1 MRPVLLELDGFASFR
16 EPTVVD
22 FTGAEYFALVGP
34 TGSGKSTIIDAITF
48 ALYGSVPR
56 WDNQRTVALALAPT
70 AGRGTVK
77 LVFDVGG
84 ARYVAA
90 RELRRAASGSV
101 SVRSARLERLRDP
114 SGTAGVDEETE
125 PLADGAGGVTS
136 AVEEL
141 LGLPFGDFTTCV
153 VLPQGDFAEFLHT
166 EPRKRQEKLVRIL
179 GLGLYDQIAREANS
193 ESAAQ
198 RQRAEVLSEQLTG
211 YADATPAAEAAA
223 QRRVDALVALTGRVD
238 ALVPRIEKAAAEQA
252 AAEADAARIR
262 AEGTVLAALTA
273 PDGLADLD
281 ARRAATATALST
293 AAVAH
298 SSAEAEDGDAR
309 DALAAAP
316 ERGPLELVRSR
327 HAELAALTGDLP
339 GLRDR
344 HAKSLAAF
352 DTAARDAADARTA
365 LDTARAAR
373 DTATVAATTAAD
385 TVRRLISERD
395 GLRALAVP
403 AGLDALGRRR
413 SAAVAA
419 LAEADS
425 ALAAAESADA
435 RARDALDAAPARG
448 PLEQARR
455 EHAERASV
463 LQEQE
468 AAVARRADAERAVAA
483 AAERVRAARH
493 ALDHAEARRADGQRA
508 DLAAALRPAL
518 AVGEPCPVCAQA
530 VATLPPAGAEPDP
543 GAERAVVDAV
553 GAHDA
558 ARTEEAAASS
568 ALARAAADADRL
580 DSALQRLRPEPDAA
594 TVEQRLDG
602 LAEAERT
609 ARDADTAVRAARRA
623 RETEAREVDT
633 VRAETQGAA
642 AALRTARDPLVPFG
656 APAVSDDDV
665 LAGWTALVWWASEQA
680 ADRDTALTGARAA
693 VAVADGESDA
703 ASSALHAADRA
714 ATDRRAE
721 ETAAARA
728 EQEARGAV
736 DGVQARL
743 GELRTALDGAP
754 SDADA
759 ARSLERRSVLE
770 DAARTSDAALRSAR
784 AALRAAEREAAQVA
798 DEVGAA
804 WSALRAARD
813 PLVPLGAPA
822 VTGDDLRAAWDRL
835 AGWASDAAA
844 DRRTA
849 WTAADAA
856 ARSARESRDTAVRA
870 LVDDLAAHDLALPP
884 ARPDASR
891 PDASRP
897 DASRPDAS
905 RPDASRP
912 DGPHADPGAARSTVA
927 AAVERARAAH
937 ARLAERRDT
946 VARITADRDAA
957 EEAQQVAKMLGGL
970 LRSDGF
976 PRWLVA
982 SALDA
987 LVADASTSL
996 AELSGGQFA
1005 LTHDNGEFLVIDH
1018 ADADAKRP
1026 VKTLSGGE
1034 TFQASLALALALSAQ
1049 MSGLAA
1055 RGAARLESIFLDEG
1069 FGTLDEANLEVV
1081 ASTLENLAA
1090 RGDRMVGVVT
1100 HVPALAERVPVR
1112 FRVARDQRTSSVTR
1126 ENL

>member
-1 MRPVLLELDGFASFR
+1 MRPVRLVLDGFASFR
-16 EPTVVD
+16 ERTVVD

-34 TGSGKSTIIDAITF
+34 TGSGKSTVIDAITF

-56 WDNQRTVALALAPT
+56 WDNQRTVSLALAPT
-70 AGRGTVK
+70 AGRGTVT

-90 RELRRAASGSV
+90 RELRRAASGAV

-114 SGTAGVDEETE
+114 SAVGGVDDETE
-125 PLADGAGGVTS
+125 PLADGAGGVTA

-193 ESAAQ
+193 EASAA
-198 RQRAEVLSEQLTG
+198 RQRADVLGEQLAG
-211 YADATPAAEAAA
+211 YADATAEAEVDA
-223 QRRVDALVALTGRVD
+223 QERVDALVALAGRVD
-238 ALVPRIEKAAAEQA
+238 ALVPQVEAAAAEQA
-252 AAEADAARIR
+252 AAEADATRIR
-262 AEGTVLAALTA
+262 AEGTVLAALGA
-273 PDGLADLD
+273 PDDLAGLD
-281 ARRAATATALST
+281 ARRAGAAAALT
-293 AAVAH
+293 AAGTAH
-298 SSAEAEDGDAR
+298 AEAEEADTAAR

-316 ERGPLELVRSR
+316 ERGPLELVRAR
-327 HAELAALTGDLP
+327 HAELASLTADLP

-344 HAKSLAAF
+344 HAKSLAAY

-365 LDTARAAR
+365 LDAARAAR
-373 DTATVAATTAAD
+373 DAAASAAATAAEA
-385 TVRRLISERD
+385 VRRLVGERD

-419 LAEADS
+419 LAAADA
-425 ALAAAESADA
+425 ALAAAEAADT
-435 RARDALDAAPARG
+435 RARDALDAAPARA

-455 EHAERASV
+455 EHAERRT
-463 LQEQE
+463 LLREQE
-468 AAVARRADAERAVAA
+468 AAAASLA
-483 AAERVRAARH
+483 AAEQAAAEAAGRTRAARH
-493 ALDHAEARRADGQRA
+493 ALEHAEARRAEVQRA
-508 DLAAALRPAL
+508 DVAATLRPAL

-530 VATLPPAGAEPDP
+530 VATLPPPGAPTDP
-543 GAERAVVDAV
+543 GAEQAVADAAT
-553 GAHDA
+553 AHDA
-558 ARTEEAAASS
+558 ARAQEAAAAA
-568 ALARAAADADRL
+568 ALARATAEHERL
-580 DSALQRLRPEPDAA
+580 DAALARLRPEPDAA
-594 TVEQRLDG
+594 TAERELARLD
-602 LAEAERT
+602 EAER
-609 ARDADTAVRAARRA
+609 AVREADTAVRAARRE
-623 RETEAREVDT
+623 REAEAREVDT
-633 VRAETQGAA
+633 VRADAAGAA

-656 APAVSDDDV
+656 APAVPDDDV
-665 LAGWTALVWWASEQA
+665 LAGWTALVAWAAEQA
-680 ADRDTALTGARAA
+680 EARDAALASARAA
-693 VAVADGESDA
+693 VAAADGESDA
-703 ASSALHAADRA
+703 AGRALHAADRA
-714 ATDRRAE
+714 ATERRAE

-736 DGVQARL
+736 DGVQVRL
-743 GELRTALDGAP
+743 AELRTALDGAP

-759 ARSLERRSVLE
+759 ARDLARRSVLE
-770 DAARTSDAALRSAR
+770 DAARTSDAALRTAR
-784 AALRAAEREAAQVA
+784 AAQRAAERDAAQVA
-798 DEVGAA
+798 DEVAAA
-804 WSALRAARD
+804 WAALRTARD

-822 VTGDDLRAAWDRL
+822 VTGDDLGAAWAAL
-835 AGWASDAAA
+835 VGWASDAVA
-844 DRRTA
+844 DRRTR

-856 ARSARESRDTAVRA
+856 ARAAREARDAAVGE
-870 LVDDLAAHDLALPP
+870 LVDDLAAHGLAAHHLALPRAEP
-884 ARPDASR
+884 APA
-891 PDASRP
+891 
-897 DASRPDAS
+897 
-905 RPDASRP
+905 
-912 DGPHADPGAARSTVA
+912 GPRGAAGAGNARGSESDPAAARSVVA
-927 AAVERARAAH
+927 AAVERARGAH
-937 ARLAERRDT
+937 ARLAERRAT
-946 VARITADRDAA
+946 AERIAADRDAA
-957 EEAQQVAKMLGGL
+957 EESQQVAKMLGGL

-1005 LTHDNGEFLVIDH
+1005 LTHDHGEFLVIDH
-1018 ADADAKRP
+1018 ADADARRP

-1112 FRVARDQRTSSVTR
+1112 FRVGRDQRTSSVTR
-1126 ENL
+1126 EDL